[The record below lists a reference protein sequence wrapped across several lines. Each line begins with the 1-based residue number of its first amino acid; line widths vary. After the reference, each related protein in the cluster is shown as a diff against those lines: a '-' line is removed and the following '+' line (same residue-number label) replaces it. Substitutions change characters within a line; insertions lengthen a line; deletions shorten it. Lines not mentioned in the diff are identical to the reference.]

1 MADQNG
7 EGYLQRDFR
16 FGATKGIL
24 EFFWDILVC
33 HSSYNKNKNKTKKMF
48 KTKIYQMFDALAWGR

>member
-24 EFFWDILVC
+24 EFFETFLSVTRVTI
-33 HSSYNKNKNKTKKMF
+33 KNTNKTKKIF
-48 KTKIYQMFDALAWGR
+48 KIQDQNLSKV

>member
-24 EFFWDILVC
+24 EFFETFLSVTRVTI
-33 HSSYNKNKNKTKKMF
+33 KIKIKPEKMF
-48 KTKIYQMFDALAWGR
+48 KIQNQNLSKV

>member
-1 MADQNG
+1 MSINNKKNRTLLSMADQNG

-33 HSSYNKNKNKTKKMF
+33 HSSYNKNKTKKMF
-48 KTKIYQMFDALAWGR
+48 KI